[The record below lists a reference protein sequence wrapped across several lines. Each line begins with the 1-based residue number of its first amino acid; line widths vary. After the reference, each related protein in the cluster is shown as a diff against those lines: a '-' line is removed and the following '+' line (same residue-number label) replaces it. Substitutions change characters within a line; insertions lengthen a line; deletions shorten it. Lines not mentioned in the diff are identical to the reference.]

1 MLNEDFNIDQF
12 KKSWQE
18 QLVSDVYNTSEIEG
32 MLNKKSTN
40 YVKYIFWISLAEF
53 LFFAIVGICT
63 IFSTQRSNSFTNILE
78 KLGVQMNDDVQMNF
92 EHLYFALK
100 VFSLLITAIFVFLF
114 YRNYLKIKVECNL
127 KNFILQII
135 KFKRTVNLFIFTNI
149 GLLIVFSG
157 IITYFIM
164 NVLQA
169 QNIHLNQAT
178 LIGFITGIVISIGLG
193 VLLIWLY
200 YRIVYGI
207 IMSRLSR
214 NLEQLQ
220 KIEQEQ

>member
-1 MLNEDFNIDQF
+1 M
-12 KKSWQE
+12 
-18 QLVSDVYNTSEIEG
+18 
-32 MLNKKSTN
+32 
-40 YVKYIFWISLAEF
+40 
-53 LFFAIVGICT
+53 
-63 IFSTQRSNSFTNILE
+63 
-78 KLGVQMNDDVQMNF
+78 
-92 EHLYFALK
+92 
-100 VFSLLITAIFVFLF
+100 
-114 YRNYLKIKVECNL
+114 

-178 LIGFITGIVISIGLG
+178 LIGFITRIVISIGLG

>member
-1 MLNEDFNIDQF
+1 
-12 KKSWQE
+12 
-18 QLVSDVYNTSEIEG
+18 
-32 MLNKKSTN
+32 
-40 YVKYIFWISLAEF
+40 
-53 LFFAIVGICT
+53 
-63 IFSTQRSNSFTNILE
+63 
-78 KLGVQMNDDVQMNF
+78 
-92 EHLYFALK
+92 
-100 VFSLLITAIFVFLF
+100 
-114 YRNYLKIKVECNL
+114 
-127 KNFILQII
+127 
-135 KFKRTVNLFIFTNI
+135 
-149 GLLIVFSG
+149 
-157 IITYFIM
+157 M

-220 KIEQEQ
+220 DIENEKGQ

>member
-18 QLVSDVYNTSEIEG
+18 QPVSDVYNTSEIEG

-78 KLGVQMNDDVQMNF
+78 KLGVQMNDDVEMNF
-92 EHLYFALK
+92 EHLYFTLK

-157 IITYFIM
+157 IIT
-164 NVLQA
+164 
-169 QNIHLNQAT
+169 
-178 LIGFITGIVISIGLG
+178 
-193 VLLIWLY
+193 
-200 YRIVYGI
+200 
-207 IMSRLSR
+207 
-214 NLEQLQ
+214 
-220 KIEQEQ
+220 